1 MEIFR
6 QGRTID
12 SRRHCAGV
20 DYRYCRSQLF
30 FRTAAR
36 SDAAL
41 PASGASFSVAHIPT
55 TLRNRARASVLS
67 FECKPSGRSGQSG
80 NECIEIFVGVNRSF
94 SIPSSLHS
102 YSFFFIAL
110 ETVHSL
116 IAKNRPRKT
125 WTILSVEVFAKR
137 AALTAENCAIPE
149 LARLVPPGVRKI
161 IGWAV
166 NKMYM

>member
-6 QGRTID
+6 QARAID
-12 SRRHCAGV
+12 SRRHRAGV
-20 DYRYCRSQLF
+20 DYRYCRSQLL

-116 IAKNRPRKT
+116 IAKNRPRKNVDH
-125 WTILSVEVFAKR
+125 LECGGLREACSANRGELRDSR
-137 AALTAENCAIPE
+137 ARALGPAGGSKNHWLGC
-149 LARLVPPGVRKI
+149 K
-161 IGWAV
+161 
-166 NKMYM
+166 

>member
-12 SRRHCAGV
+12 SRRHRAGV
-20 DYRYCRSQLF
+20 DYRCCRSQLLF
-30 FRTAAR
+30 STAAR

-55 TLRNRARASVLS
+55 ALRSRARASVLS

-80 NECIEIFVGVNRSF
+80 QSGNECIEIFVGVNRSF
-94 SIPSSLHS
+94 STPSSLHS

-149 LARLVPPGVRKI
+149 LARLVPPGV
-161 IGWAV
+161 
-166 NKMYM
+166 